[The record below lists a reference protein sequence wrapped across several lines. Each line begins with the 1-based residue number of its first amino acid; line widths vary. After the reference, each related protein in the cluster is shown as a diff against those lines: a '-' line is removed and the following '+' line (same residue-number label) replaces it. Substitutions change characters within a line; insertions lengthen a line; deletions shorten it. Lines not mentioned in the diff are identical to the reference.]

1 MGPTV
6 ESFSLAFI
14 VFSDRPIVQL
24 PSRSAP
30 HNILTTRSS
39 SLKTAGSADESR
51 AKPTAC
57 LCDFFVD

>member
-14 VFSDRPIVQL
+14 VCSDRPIIQL

-30 HNILTTRSS
+30 HNIHTRSS
-39 SLKTAGSADESR
+39 SLKTAGSTDESR

-57 LCDFFVD
+57 LHDFFVD